1 VDGRRGVTRATIG
14 RAVTRALSN
23 EPVAPGYDLIPA
35 RRLIEPAIDVWF
47 PLRPGDRPRVASGD
61 AVTPGS
67 SVADRLRDPR
77 IAEMRLRFGG
87 RPGER
92 WSREI
97 AGGGGGRRTTHQE
110 GELLFESGGRWRIA
124 AGDAHEPLES
134 PVTGVVRGVRPGI
147 ALSVRTS
154 GSALRGVLAL
164 GDATRGRLEI
174 ATDADGEIRP
184 RSLDVGSAG
193 AILVVGARIDA
204 EALTRARAMGIRGIV
219 VATLPGKDR
228 RDYLASEARQRAALH
243 RLQSFGVLVL
253 HGSSRRPIGSAQMR
267 LLEKLSGAEVAL
279 VGTPPALLFDP
290 QGVQPEPD
298 PPGTVHIRTGPLAGR
313 TGRWAGPAGLRSFAG
328 THLEAGFV
336 RFGEDAPVALP
347 LADLERLR

>member
-1 VDGRRGVTRATIG
+1 MTRATIG
-14 RAVTRALSN
+14 RGVTRALST
-23 EPVAPGYDLIPA
+23 EPVAPGYELVPA
-35 RRLIEPAIDVWF
+35 RRLLEPSLDVLF
-47 PLRPGDRPRVASGD
+47 PLRPGDRPRLVAGD
-61 AVTPGS
+61 RVLPGTS
-67 SVADRLRDPR
+67 LADRVRDAR
-77 IAEMRLRFGG
+77 IHEMPLRFGG

-97 AGGGGGRRTTHQE
+97 AGAAGVRRMTHQE

-124 AGDAHEPLES
+124 SGGEPEPVES
-134 PVTGVVRGVRPGI
+134 PIAGAVRAVRPGI
-147 ALSVRTS
+147 SVVVRSS
-154 GSALRGVLAL
+154 GPALRGVLAL

-174 ATDADGEIRP
+174 ATDADGELRP

-204 EALTRARAMGIRGIV
+204 EALTRARAMGIRGII

-253 HGSSRRPIGSAQMR
+253 HGSSRRPIGAAHMR
-267 LLEKLSGAEVAL
+267 LLEKLAGSDVAI
-279 VGTPPALLFDP
+279 VATPPALVLQAHDI
-290 QGVQPEPD
+290 QPDPD
-298 PPGTVHIRTGPLAGR
+298 PPGAVHVRSGPLAGR
-313 TGRWAGPAGLRSFAG
+313 TGRWAGPAGLRSFTG

-336 RFGEDAPVALP
+336 RFADDAPIALP
-347 LADLERLR
+347 LGDLERLR